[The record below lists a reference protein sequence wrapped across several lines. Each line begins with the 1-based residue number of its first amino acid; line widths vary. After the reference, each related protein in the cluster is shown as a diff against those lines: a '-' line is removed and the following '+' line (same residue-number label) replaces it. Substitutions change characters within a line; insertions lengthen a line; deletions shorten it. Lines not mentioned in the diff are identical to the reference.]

1 MTRGLTTSQGAMP
14 GRFYGCGVRDFVGV
28 RMVRQSGLVE
38 TCEKAPK
45 TAYAVGA
52 AWPRAQFIASR
63 ALSFPHR
70 DNMAGRGGRDVIH
83 MRAPSGGD
91 APMNYVAG
99 LGRGATGFTTRS
111 DIGPARTD
119 EGKKEDAKLNDSK
132 FDEFSG
138 YSGSLVAD
146 DAYDDDDEAADQVW
160 NEIDARM
167 DERRKS
173 RREQR
178 VAEQVAKFRSVRP
191 KLQHQFTDLKR
202 DLASVTEDEWDNLPE
217 PGEHRKHSAAEK
229 RNERYIPAPDSL
241 LDRARQEQEV
251 VTSLD
256 DKQMKHGGMETPMP
270 GGGGAGGSATPMTD
284 LKSIGEARGAVLSV
298 KLDQMSDSVEGQTV
312 VDPKG
317 YLTDLNSIKVSTE
330 AEIGDIKKARLLLKS
345 VTSTN
350 PGHGPGWIAAAR
362 LEEVAGK
369 LVAARQVIR
378 EGCRACPASEDVWL
392 EAARLQTPENA
403 KAVLADAVKKIPQSV
418 KIWIHAA
425 SLETNVTMRRRVLR
439 KALEV
444 IPNSVKL
451 WQAAIDLEG
460 PDDARLMLGRAVEC
474 VPHAVDMWL
483 ALARL
488 ETYQNARK
496 VLNRARETIPT
507 EPQIWITASKL
518 EEANGNLE
526 LVERVIEKAIKSL
539 TLHQVHL
546 EREQWLNEAE
556 VAEKAGAARTA
567 QAIIRETLALGV
579 EEEDRKRIW
588 LEDAESFVSR
598 GCPECARAVF
608 TQALTT
614 FPTKKSVWLRAAQ
627 HEKAYGT
634 TDSLDALLRKAVSFC
649 PHAEALWL
657 MGAKEK
663 WLAGDVEA
671 ARAILNE
678 AFNAN
683 RDSEQVWLAAVKLE
697 SENNQPAAARSLL
710 AKARERAGTERVW
723 MKSVL
728 LERNLGEDEKA
739 LNLLGPAIKA
749 HPKYWK
755 LLIMKAQIEQQ
766 LELVDNARETL
777 NRGVKVCPDCVPI
790 WLESARLEERLGN
803 VSKARSTL
811 EVGRLK
817 NVNAPRLWLEAVR
830 LERRAGNRKAA
841 ATLMPK
847 ALQQCRTAGILWAE
861 SIAMEPRAQQKTKSS
876 DALKACDNDPHV
888 ILTVSRLFWRDRK
901 EEKARSWCNRAVTI
915 DPNLGDAWGNY
926 VAFEL
931 AQGSPEQQAEVIK
944 RCVNADPHHGDEW
957 TRVSKDVR
965 CLKWSTEQIVRK
977 VAQNMALGKWE
988 PEALEK
994 SA

>member
-1 MTRGLTTSQGAMP
+1 
-14 GRFYGCGVRDFVGV
+14 
-28 RMVRQSGLVE
+28 
-38 TCEKAPK
+38 
-45 TAYAVGA
+45 
-52 AWPRAQFIASR
+52 
-63 ALSFPHR
+63 
-70 DNMAGRGGRDVIH
+70 
-83 MRAPSGGD
+83 MRASDEAVEKRTAKYRTMAERWGNTGRAGGGSGRPMTNHGD
-91 APMNYVAG
+91 APINYVAG

-111 DIGPARTD
+111 DIGPARSDQD
-119 EGKKEDAKLNDSK
+119 EAAKLNDSK
-132 FDEFSG
+132 YDEFSG
-138 YSGSLVAD
+138 YAGSLVEN
-146 DAYDDDDEAADQVW
+146 DAYDQDDDAADQVW

-178 VAEQVAKFRSVRP
+178 IQEQVNKFRSVRP

-202 DLASVTEDEWDNLPE
+202 DLKYVSEQEWDALPE
-217 PGEHRKHSAAEK
+217 PGAHTKYAAAEK
-229 RNERYIPAPDSL
+229 RNERFAPAPDSL
-241 LDRARQEQEV
+241 LEKARREQET

-256 DKQMKHGGMETPMP
+256 DRQMQTGGMETPMSTSD
-270 GGGGAGGSATPMTD
+270 GGLGGGSAGGASSSSTQMTD

-369 LVAARQVIR
+369 LVQAREVIR
-378 EGCRACPASEDVWL
+378 DGCRACPAAEDVWL

-403 KAVLADAVKKIPQSV
+403 KTVLAEAVKKIPQSV

-425 SLETNVTMRRRVLR
+425 SLETNVMMRRRVLR
-439 KALEV
+439 KALEI

-488 ETYQNARK
+488 ETYQNGRK
-496 VLNRARETIPT
+496 VLNKAREKIPT

-518 EEANGNLE
+518 EEANGNID
-526 LVERVIEKAIKSL
+526 LVDRIIEKAIKSL
-539 TLHQVHL
+539 TLHQVEL

-556 VAEKAGAARTA
+556 TAEKGGAPRTA
-567 QAIIRETLALGV
+567 QAILRETLALGI

-588 LEDAESFVSR
+588 LEDADSFISR
-598 GCPECARAVF
+598 GCADCARAVYAMAL
-608 TQALTT
+608 QA
-614 FPTKKSVWLRAAQ
+614 FPSKKSVWLKAAM
-627 HEKAYGT
+627 HEKRHGT
-634 TDSLDALLRKAVSFC
+634 GQSLDELLRKAVSHC

-663 WLAGDVEA
+663 WLSGEVEA
-671 ARAILNE
+671 ARSILNE
-678 AFNAN
+678 AFRAN
-683 RDSEQVWLAAVKLE
+683 PDSEQVWLAAVKLE
-697 SENNQPAAARSLL
+697 SENDQPDAARQLL

-728 LERNLGEDEKA
+728 LERGLGQSQAA
-739 LNLLGPAIKA
+739 LELLAQAIKV

-755 LLIMKAQIEQQ
+755 LLLMRAQ
-766 LELVDNARETL
+766 LERQLERVDAARETL
-777 NRGVKVCPDCVPI
+777 AKAVKACPDCVPL
-790 WLESARLEERLGN
+790 WLEAANLEETTGN
-803 VSKARSTL
+803 GGRARSLL

-830 LERRAGNRKAA
+830 LERRAGNKKAA
-841 ATLMPK
+841 ATLMSK
-847 ALQQCRTAGILWAE
+847 ALQQCRTAGALWAE

-876 DALKACDNDPHV
+876 DALKACDNDPMV
-888 ILTVSRLFWRDRK
+888 ILAVSRLFWRDRK
-901 EEKARSWCNRAVTI
+901 EDKARSWCNRAVTI
-915 DPNLGDAWGNY
+915 DPDLGDAWANY
-926 VAFEL
+926 YAFEL
-931 AQGSPEQQAEVIK
+931 QHGNADLQAEVM
-944 RCVNADPHHGDEW
+944 RRAVAADPKHGDEW
-957 TRVSKDVR
+957 TSVSKSMR
-965 CLKWSTEQIVRK
+965 CQRWTTEQIVK
-977 VAQNMALGKWE
+977 QVAINMALGKYE

-994 SA
+994 VAVA

>member
-1 MTRGLTTSQGAMP
+1 MHGHGSSSGAP
-14 GRFYGCGVRDFVGV
+14 V
-28 RMVRQSGLVE
+28 
-38 TCEKAPK
+38 
-45 TAYAVGA
+45 
-52 AWPRAQFIASR
+52 
-63 ALSFPHR
+63 
-70 DNMAGRGGRDVIH
+70 
-83 MRAPSGGD
+83 
-91 APMNYVAG
+91 NYVAG

-111 DIGPARTD
+111 DIGPARMGA
-119 EGKKEDAKLNDSK
+119 ENEEAGKLNDAK
-132 FDEFSG
+132 FDEFTG
-138 YSGSLVAD
+138 YQGSLF
-146 DAYDDDDEAADQVW
+146 DAMPYDEDDEAADTVW

-178 VAEQVAKFRSVRP
+178 ITEQLSQFRSQRP

-202 DLASVTEDEWDNLPE
+202 DLAHVTEAEWDELPE

-241 LDRARQEQEV
+241 LAKAQAEQEV
-251 VTSLD
+251 VHSLD
-256 DKQMKHGGMETPMP
+256 DRQMKTGGMETPL
-270 GGGGAGGSATPMTD
+270 AGSATPLTD

-350 PGHGPGWIAAAR
+350 PGHGPGWVAAAR

-378 EGCRACPASEDVWL
+378 DGCRACPASEDVWL
-392 EAARLQTPENA
+392 EAARLQTPDNA
-403 KAVLADAVKKIPQSV
+403 KTVLAEAVKKIPQSV

-496 VLNRARETIPT
+496 VLNKARETIPT
-507 EPQIWITASKL
+507 EPQIWITAAKL
-518 EEANGNLE
+518 EEANGNID
-526 LVERVIEKAIKSL
+526 LVDRIIEKAIKSL
-539 TLHQVHL
+539 SLHQIHL
-546 EREQWLNEAE
+546 EREQWLGEAE
-556 VAEKAGAARTA
+556 TAEKGGAARTA
-567 QAIIRETLALGV
+567 QSILAGSLHMGIEV
-579 EEEDRKRIW
+579 EDRKRIW
-588 LEDAESFVSR
+588 MEDAESFVAR

-608 TQALTT
+608 AQALSL

-627 HEKAYGT
+627 HEKQHGT
-634 TDSLDALLRKAVSFC
+634 AESLDALLRKAVSFC

-657 MGAKEK
+657 MGAKEQ
-663 WLAGDVEA
+663 WLAGNVEA

-678 AFNAN
+678 AFLAN
-683 RDSEQVWLAAVKLE
+683 PDSEQVWLAAVKLE
-697 SENNQPAAARSLL
+697 SENDVPDAARSLL
-710 AKARERAGTERVW
+710 TKARERCGTERVW
-723 MKSVL
+723 LKSVA
-728 LERNLGEDEKA
+728 LERNLGEAQQA
-739 LNLLGPAIKA
+739 LALLVPALKT
-749 HPKYWK
+749 HGKFWK
-755 LLIMKAQIEQQ
+755 LLLMKAQIERSHG
-766 LELVDNARETL
+766 LVDAARETL
-777 NRGVKVCPDCVPI
+777 ARGIKVCADCVPI
-790 WLESARLEERLGN
+790 WLEASRLEEALDN
-803 VSKARSTL
+803 VSKARSLL

-817 NVNAPRLWLEAVR
+817 NVSAPRLWLEAVR
-830 LERRAGNRKAA
+830 LERRAGNKKAA
-841 ATLMPK
+841 ATLLPK

-861 SIAMEPRAQQKTKSS
+861 AISMEARAQQKTKSS

-888 ILTVSRLFWRDRK
+888 ILAVSRLFWRDRK
-901 EEKARSWCNRAVTI
+901 EEKARSWCNRAVTL
-915 DPNLGDAWGNY
+915 DPDLGDAWANY
-926 VAFEL
+926 YAFEL
-931 AQGSPEQQAEVIK
+931 QHGTPEQQAEVL
-944 RCVNADPHHGDEW
+944 RRAVAADPHHGDEW
-957 TRVSKDVR
+957 TAVSKHPKHLR
-965 CLKWSTEQIVRK
+965 LATEELVKK
-977 VAQNMALGKWE
+977 VAAGMALGKYE

-994 SA
+994 MG

>member
-1 MTRGLTTSQGAMP
+1 MP
-14 GRFYGCGVRDFVGV
+14 PPGGPIR
-28 RMVRQSGLVE
+28 
-38 TCEKAPK
+38 
-45 TAYAVGA
+45 
-52 AWPRAQFIASR
+52 ASR
-63 ALSFPHR
+63 ET
-70 DNMAGRGGRDVIH
+70 
-83 MRAPSGGD
+83 D
-91 APMNYVAG
+91 APVNYVAG

-111 DIGPARTD
+111 DIGPARSD
-119 EGKKEDAKLNDSK
+119 EGKKEDARLNDSS

-138 YSGSLVAD
+138 YAGSLVD
-146 DAYDDDDEAADQVW
+146 DTPYDEDDEAADQVW

-167 DERRKS
+167 DERRRS

-178 VAEQVAKFRSVRP
+178 IAEQLTKYRSVRP

-202 DLASVTEDEWDNLPE
+202 DLGTVSQEEWDHLPE

-241 LDRARQEQEV
+241 LDKARQEQEMN
-251 VTSLD
+251 TSLD
-256 DKQMKHGGMETPMP
+256 DKQMKHGGMETPLP
-270 GGGGAGGSATPMTD
+270 GSATPLTD

-369 LVAARQVIR
+369 LVQARQVIR

-403 KAVLADAVKKIPQSV
+403 KAVLAEAVKKIPQSV

-425 SLETNVTMRRRVLR
+425 SLETNVLMRRRVLR

-496 VLNRARETIPT
+496 VLNKARETIPT

-518 EEANGNLE
+518 EEANRPAHE
-526 LVERVIEKAIKSL
+526 LDIVDRVIEKAIKSL

-556 VAEKAGAARTA
+556 TAEKSGAARTA
-567 QAIIRETLALGV
+567 QAIVRETLPMGV

-588 LEDAESFVSR
+588 LEDADSFVSR

-608 TQALTT
+608 TQALTN

-627 HEKAYGT
+627 HEKNHGSAE
-634 TDSLDALLRKAVSFC
+634 SLDALLRKAVSFC

-663 WLAGDVEA
+663 WLGGDVEA
-671 ARAILNE
+671 ARAILME
-678 AFNAN
+678 AFRAN
-683 RDSEQVWLAAVKLE
+683 PDSEQVWLAAVKLE
-697 SENNQPAAARSLL
+697 SENQQPDNARSLL
-710 AKARERAGTERVW
+710 ATARERAGTERVW

-728 LERNLGEDEKA
+728 LERDQSQPKEA
-739 LNLLGPAIKA
+739 LALLTPAIKA
-749 HPKYWK
+749 HPRYWK
-755 LLIMKAQIEQQ
+755 LLIMKAQLEQH
-766 LELVDNARETL
+766 LELTDAARETL
-777 NRGVKVCPDCVPI
+777 ARGVKVCADCVPL
-790 WLESARLEERLGN
+790 WLEAARLEERAGL
-803 VSKARSTL
+803 VSKARSLL

-817 NVNAPRLWLEAVR
+817 NVNQPRLWLEAVR

-847 ALQQCRTAGILWAE
+847 ALQQCRTGGILWAE
-861 SIAMEPRAQQKTKSS
+861 AIAMEPRAQQKTKSS

-888 ILTVSRLFWRDRK
+888 VLAVSRLFWRDRK
-901 EEKARSWCNRAVTI
+901 EEKARSWCNRAVSI
-915 DPNLGDAWGNY
+915 DPDLGDAWGNY

-931 AQGSPEQQAEVIK
+931 SHGSPEQQAEVLR
-944 RCVNADPHHGDEW
+944 RCVAADPHHGDEW

-965 CLKWSTEQIVRK
+965 CMHWSSEQIVKR
-977 VAQNMALGKWE
+977 VAQNMALGKYE

-994 SA
+994 IT